1 MSRPCAASLRLEWP
15 GLGPL
20 NTLVISVD
28 RHAFGIGPEPA
39 HYAGKLFLPKQ
50 EAHITVLGSTLG
62 SRLSRQ
68 FDHDSVIERK
78 VRQAF
83 EDIDWR
89 YEKTSDLRHLARQRT
104 IGGDVEESII
114 MLVRMDGMTVFYQRL
129 MALGLIPAGHPVP
142 PAHVTLY
149 THNCDSGIG
158 VHSDAELAELTRGKI
173 DHLA

>member
-1 MSRPCAASLRLEWP
+1 MNRPCATPLRLKWP

-20 NTLVISVD
+20 NTLVINVD
-28 RHAFGIGPEPA
+28 KHDFGISPEPVD
-39 HYAGKLFLPKQ
+39 YAGKRFLPKQ

-62 SRLSRQ
+62 SRLSQQ
-68 FDHDSVIERK
+68 FDLDRGIEQK

-89 YEKTSDLRHLARQRT
+89 YKQTSDLRHLARQQT
-104 IGGDVEESII
+104 DGSNVEESII
-114 MLVRMDGMTVFYQRL
+114 IMVRMEGMTVFYQRL
-129 MALGLIPAGHPVP
+129 IALGLISADHPVP

-149 THNCDSGIG
+149 TRNCDRGIG
-158 VHSDAELAELTRGKI
+158 VHSEAELNELTRSKI

>member
-1 MSRPCAASLRLEWP
+1 MPLRLKWP

-28 RHAFGIGPEPA
+28 RHEFGIGVEPVN
-39 HYAGKLFLPKQ
+39 YAGKLFLPKQ

-62 SRLSRQ
+62 SRLSQQ
-68 FDHDSVIERK
+68 FDHDSGIERK
-78 VRQAF
+78 VRQDF

-89 YEKTSDLRHLARQRT
+89 YEKTSDLRHLVRQQT
-104 IGGDVEESII
+104 NDGDVEESII
-114 MLVRMDGMTVFYQRL
+114 MLVRMDGMTVFYKRL
-129 MALGLIPAGHPVP
+129 TALGLIPADHPVP

-149 THNCDSGIG
+149 THNSDPGIG

-173 DHLA
+173 QHLA